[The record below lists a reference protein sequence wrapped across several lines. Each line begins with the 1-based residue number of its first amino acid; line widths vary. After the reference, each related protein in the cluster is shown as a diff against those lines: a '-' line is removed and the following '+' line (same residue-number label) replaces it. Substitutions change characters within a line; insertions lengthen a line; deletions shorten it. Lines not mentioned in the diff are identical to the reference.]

1 MIVEAVETMD
11 DIRENDVVAL
21 LIDRP
26 EEGLRRGDIGTV
38 VHVFDATREHPHG
51 FVVEFVDESGNV
63 QAQADIVDSS
73 MIVKLRFRPVREAA

>member
-1 MIVEAVETMD
+1 MD

-21 LIDRP
+21 LVDRV

-38 VHVFDATREHPHG
+38 VHVFDATNKHPKG

-63 QAQADIVDSS
+63 QAQTDIVDPSS
-73 MIVKLRFRPVREAA
+73 IVKLRFRPAREAA